1 MIASERTPAPG
12 VDNAPVTIMQSRG
25 KAAADAIWS
34 VILGA
39 VAVSAYNSS
48 VSTGQGW
55 NAVLIPLDVLVIG
68 FCSLSAI
75 NCVFKILRPRRLVL
89 DLHGIVQKSLLLTH
103 TIAWRD
109 VDNFRA
115 CRVLPLWPGKLVT
128 FDYLHPR
135 AVHPILRAISRRS
148 GVGATLGSG
157 WAMNADRLAALL
169 SAARSCWVGSPQPA

>member
-1 MIASERTPAPG
+1 VIASERTPAPG
-12 VDNAPVTIMQSRG
+12 VDHAPVTIMQSRG

-39 VAVSAYNSS
+39 VAVSAYNSN
-48 VSTGQGW
+48 VSTSQGW
-55 NAVLIPLDVLVIG
+55 NAVLIPLDVLAIVV
-68 FCSLSAI
+68 CSLSAI
-75 NCVFKILRPRRLVL
+75 NCGFRIVRPRRVVL
-89 DLHGIVQKSLLLTH
+89 DSHGIVQKYLLRTH

-115 CRVLPLWPGKLVT
+115 CRVLPFWPSKLVM

-135 AVHPILRAISRRS
+135 AVHPMLRAISRRS
-148 GVGATLGSG
+148 GVGATLGPG

-169 SAARSCWVGSPQPA
+169 SAARSRWVGSPQPA